1 MTHLAIPNL
10 GNYSVALAAAV
21 ESLGIEAWATTCT
34 TAESMRLGIEAS
46 PESTCLPF
54 KAHIGHFLEAA
65 NAGVEYALITNSI
78 GTCRLRYYR
87 KLEEQILAERNV
99 KMRIFG
105 LGYDGFKPPVVRF
118 FNPKL
123 GPFLRC
129 VANAAQKIGA
139 VDQLE
144 TTGWRTRPL
153 ELRPGDTT
161 KVMNEALK
169 DLWACKTAKATKA
182 FRATVAERF
191 AAVPIEPERPVVK
204 VGLVGEVAVLR
215 DRTLNQ
221 DIAETLGR
229 LGVEVYNFFLLGA
242 EVGSIFG
249 INFRNPNSEA
259 ALAKVA
265 EPYLG
270 CAVGGHAL
278 GSVAQT
284 MRCAKRG
291 FDGMVHLAPA
301 GCMPE
306 VSIRPILRKIAGDL
320 DIPVLM
326 LSFDEHTSP
335 VGTATRIEAFVDI
348 LHDRAHARRQ
358 KKVAS

>member
-1 MTHLAIPNL
+1 MTYLAIPNL

-21 ESLGIEAWATTCT
+21 ESLGVEAWASTCT
-34 TAESMRLGIEAS
+34 SPESMRLGVEAA

-54 KAHIGHFLEAA
+54 KAHLGHYLEAA
-65 NAGVEYALITNSI
+65 KAGVEYALITNSI

-87 KLEEQILAERNV
+87 KLEEQILAERGV

-123 GPFLRC
+123 STFVRH
-129 VANAAQKIGA
+129 VANATEKIRA
-139 VDQLE
+139 VDELE
-144 TTGWRTRPL
+144 TTAWRIRPL
-153 ELRPGDTT
+153 ETRPGETT
-161 KVMNEALK
+161 RVLNEALEA
-169 DLWACKTAKATKA
+169 LWGCKTAGQSRA
-182 FRATVAERF
+182 FRRTIKERF
-191 AAVPIEPERPVVK
+191 SSIRVEPERPVVT

-249 INFRNPNSEA
+249 INFRNPNSDAE
-259 ALAKVA
+259 LAKVA
-265 EPYLG
+265 EPYLR
-270 CAVGGHAL
+270 CEVGGHAL

-284 MRCAKRG
+284 MRCAQRG

-306 VSIRPILRKIAGDL
+306 VSIRPILRKISGDL

-335 VGTATRIEAFVDI
+335 VGTATRVEAFVDI
-348 LHDRAHARRQ
+348 LHERARDRR
-358 KKVAS
+358 KVAS